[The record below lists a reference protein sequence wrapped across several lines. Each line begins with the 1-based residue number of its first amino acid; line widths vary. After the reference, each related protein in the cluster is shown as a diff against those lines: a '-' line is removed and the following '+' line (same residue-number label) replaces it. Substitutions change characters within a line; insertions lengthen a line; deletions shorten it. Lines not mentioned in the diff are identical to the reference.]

1 MTIKITNA
9 LKRSVAENMLHD
21 IENNKNQYFFFIA
34 NSVPWSDENNPQQI
48 VDSDKDHT
56 KIRKNIIGY
65 KKLNSKD
72 ILFAIPKVDWITDT
86 IYDQYEYSNELFVEN
101 ETPNF
106 YVVNNNNIYKCLY
119 NNGGSPSTDPPTTTQ
134 ESAFTLGDGYMWK
147 YMGTSSKYISIG
159 NDNLIAVNY
168 VASSEGAVNQYNTQI
183 QAISGRISR
192 TDTKYS
198 NTPPQRAL
206 YPLAIVYRPDL
217 NANDGLVVGS
227 FYRLN
232 SVYGVTSSVNITE
245 SASKEK
251 IRSAISTS
259 PPPLTF
265 KDYIIRIVS
274 NPGTPIEINNYGI
287 IDSVEV
293 IESGYRINILDDI
306 APFVVTPS
314 SGNSSVVRA
323 EILPYI
329 KVLGDGFG
337 AKLFPKM
344 NGSPNNYYVDGVEV
358 VDGGRDYSIANAY
371 IFTTKKTTTGISYED
386 AILTPVL
393 GPVGGHGSNIIT
405 ELNAKSLI
413 ISVELSEKDNLIIPT
428 GGSYRNFGIIKNPKL
443 HNSSKIA
450 GKDSIVHRDVTVI
463 NETLSQS
470 SVFGNNLFSTNP
482 NITNFL
488 VGKESL
494 SCSKIYKI
502 KSYNNDTKR
511 IVFKTGNSIDEFV
524 QYTNRPNDFL
534 LGLCASGVP
543 FKIGEKIAQTV
554 PAGTV
559 VYPTGNSVGVS
570 YGFGV
575 VAEGIVIAIPE
586 TQNGYTL
593 GIQATKNLFTPSNTN
608 GITGD
613 VSGSTAYIGSVTPRY
628 GEYIFTGQKSQVT
641 GVTVTSDKD
650 LKILEYSSLY
660 TEEDANSLYYGVHKL
675 HINTSIGVATG
686 GIDTTFSGLT
696 PTTYIYGDSISQGS
710 TSAAWNSSYSTG
722 KVYSWEY
729 KNPSYGILGVTD
741 VFGKFLNV
749 EDNGITGSNLGP
761 YIVSSVDLPEI
772 SPLSGEIVYIDSIRA
787 ITRGVNQKEEFRFN
801 ISF

>member
-9 LKRSVAENMLHD
+9 LKRSVVENMLHD

-65 KKLNSKD
+65 KKLNSKN
-72 ILFAIPKVDWITDT
+72 ILFAIPKVDWITNT
-86 IYDQYEYSNELFVEN
+86 IYDQYEYSDELFAEN
-101 ETPNF
+101 ESPNF
-106 YVVNNNNIYKCLY
+106 YVVYNNNIYKCLY
-119 NNGGSPSTDPPTTTQ
+119 NNGGSPSTNPPTVTQ

-147 YMGTSSKYISIG
+147 YMGTSSKYISMSG
-159 NDNLIAVNY
+159 NYLIAVNY
-168 VASSEGAVNQYNTQI
+168 AASSEGAANQYNTQI
-183 QAISGRISR
+183 QSVNGKISR
-192 TDTKYS
+192 VDTKYTTS
-198 NTPPQRAL
+198 TPTKAI
-206 YPLAIVYRPDL
+206 YPLAIVYTPTT
-217 NANDGLVVGS
+217 NVSGLVVGS
-227 FYRLN
+227 FSRLN

-245 SASKEK
+245 SVSVSKMLSV
-251 IRSAISTS
+251 RAGD
-259 PPPLTF
+259 PQVTF

-287 IDSVEV
+287 IDSVDQ

-306 APFVVTPS
+306 VPFVVTPA
-314 SGNSSVVRA
+314 SGNAPVVRA

-344 NGSPNNYYVDGVEV
+344 NGSANNYYVDGVEV

-371 IFTTKKTTTGISYED
+371 VFTAKKLAEDMTYQDPIF
-386 AILTPVL
+386 TPVL

-443 HNSSKIA
+443 HNSDKIA
-450 GKDSIVHRDVTVI
+450 GKDSIVYRDVTVI
-463 NETLSQS
+463 NETSTTS
-470 SVFGNNLFSTNP
+470 SVFGESLLSTDSD
-482 NITNFL
+482 ITSFL

-494 SCSKIYKI
+494 SCSKIYDI
-502 KSYNNDTKR
+502 KSYDNVKKR

-559 VYPTGNSVGVS
+559 VYPIGNSVGVS

-593 GIQATKNLFTPSNTN
+593 GIQATKNLFAPSNTN

-641 GVTVTSDKD
+641 GVTLTSDKD

-696 PTTYIYGDSISQGS
+696 PTTYISGDSISQGS
-710 TSAAWNSSYSTG
+710 ISAAWNSSYSTG
-722 KVYSWEY
+722 RVYSWEY